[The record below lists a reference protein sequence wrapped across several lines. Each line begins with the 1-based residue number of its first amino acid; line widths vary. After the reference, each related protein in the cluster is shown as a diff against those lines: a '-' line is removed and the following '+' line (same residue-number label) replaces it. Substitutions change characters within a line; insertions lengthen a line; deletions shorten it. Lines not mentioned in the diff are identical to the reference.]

1 LVQVIWN
8 CQHRSAAQLCK
19 KAKETEM
26 AIVVTNAVVTIGGVD
41 LSSHITKVTLSTSV
55 NELEVTTF
63 GQTAKRRVG
72 GLKDSSVKIDFNQ
85 DFTAAA
91 VEATLYPLIGS
102 TTAVVVKPNGSAAS
116 ATNPSYTFNALCVEW
131 MPLDAQVG
139 ELASASITWPV
150 DGLITKATA

>member
-1 LVQVIWN
+1 
-8 CQHRSAAQLCK
+8 
-19 KAKETEM
+19 M

-102 TTAVVVKPNGSAAS
+102 TTAVVVKPNGTAAS

>member
-1 LVQVIWN
+1 
-8 CQHRSAAQLCK
+8 
-19 KAKETEM
+19 M
-26 AIVVTNAVVTIGGVD
+26 AIVVTNAVVSIGGVD

-63 GQTAKRRVG
+63 GSTAKRRVG

-85 DFTAAA
+85 DFSSATC
-91 VEATLYPLIGS
+91 EATLYPLLGS
-102 TTAVVVKPNGSAAS
+102 TTQIVVKPNGTAVS

-131 MPLDAQVG
+131 VPLDAQVG
-139 ELASASITWPV
+139 ELATASITWPV